1 MSSEKQKNYIDG
13 NWVEPKGG
21 DYFEQRN
28 PAHPSRVT
36 GLYPASG
43 EEDARAAIE
52 AAEKAF
58 PTWRATNVVRRAEI
72 LRGALELMKE
82 RSRQIAEILTREN
95 GKTLSESRAEIN
107 AAVREMDYQISQGI
121 RAMGETVPLERSGVF
136 GYSVREPLGVVSV
149 ISPWN
154 FPFNVPGR
162 KCVPALAA
170 GNTCVFKPASL
181 TPQTGIEFVRLFV
194 DAGLP
199 AGVLNLVTGSG
210 RNVGTPFITDERIKA
225 VSFTGSTEV
234 GIRIQEVA
242 APRLVRTQLELGG
255 KNPAVVL
262 EDADLEAAAKA
273 VVTAAFACAGQWCT
287 STSRAVVVDDVYD
300 EFLRMIVDRTR
311 DIVVGDGMTSGTGM
325 GPVCG
330 KDQFDNILAAIER
343 AKSAGTLLMI
353 GGNRASAGGSESDS
367 ASNNPNSASDLDPEG
382 YFIQPTIFADVDP
395 ESELAQEEIFGPVL
409 SVIRASDFDHAVR
422 IANGVRYGLCS
433 SVFTS
438 DVSRAHK
445 FLEQTD
451 VGLTHVNMMTA
462 LKEPQ
467 LTFGGRKES
476 GFGIP
481 EAGRTGIEFFTQHK
495 VAYINYGGGA

>member
-1 MSSEKQKNYIDG
+1 MAEKPTKYENFIDG
-13 NWVEPKGG
+13 SWVAPSGG

-28 PAHPSRVT
+28 PATPSMVT

-43 EEDARAAIE
+43 EDDARAAID

-58 PTWRATNVVRRAEI
+58 ARWKATNVVRRAEI
-72 LRGALELMKE
+72 LRGALDLMKE
-82 RSRQIAEILTREN
+82 RSRAIARILTSEN
-95 GKTLSESRAEIN
+95 GKTLAESSAEIN
-107 AAVREMDYQISQGI
+107 AAAREMDYQIAQGI
-121 RAMGETVPLERSGVF
+121 RAMGETVPLERQGVF

-162 KCVPALAA
+162 KCVPALVT

-181 TPQTGIEFVRLFV
+181 TPRTGIEFARLFA

-199 AGVLNLVTGSG
+199 PGVLNLVTGSG
-210 RNVGTPFITDERIKA
+210 RNVGTPFITDARVRA

-262 EDADLEAAAKA
+262 EDADLDAAAKA
-273 VVTAAFACAGQWCT
+273 VVTAAYACAGQWCT
-287 STSRAVVVDDVYD
+287 STSRAVVVDEVYD
-300 EFLRMIVDRTR
+300 RFLEMITELAGA
-311 DIVVGDGMTSGTGM
+311 IVVGDGADSATGM

-330 KDQFDNILAAIER
+330 EDQFTNILAAIDQGKTSGAR
-343 AKSAGTLLMI
+343 LVL
-353 GGNRASAGGSESDS
+353 GGRPTKPGRGAADKADAEAN
-367 ASNNPNSASDLDPEG
+367 G
-382 YFIQPTIFADVDP
+382 YFIEPTIFADVDP
-395 ESELAQEEIFGPVL
+395 QSDLAQEEIFGPVL
-409 SVIRASDFDHAVR
+409 SVIRANDFDEAVE

-433 SVFTS
+433 SVFTN
-438 DVSRAHK
+438 DLERAHR
-445 FLEQTD
+445 FLERTD

-481 EAGRTGIEFFTQHK
+481 EAGQTGVEFFTQHK

>member
-1 MSSEKQKNYIDG
+1 MAEQHRNYIDG
-13 NWVEPKGG
+13 AWVAPRGG

-28 PAHPSRVT
+28 PAKPSEVT
-36 GLYPASG
+36 GLYPASS
-43 EEDARAAIE
+43 EEDARAAID

-58 PTWRATNVVRRAEI
+58 AGWRATNVVRRAEI
-72 LRGALELMKE
+72 LRGALDLMRD
-82 RSRQIAEILTREN
+82 RSREIAKVLTSEN
-95 GKTLSESRAEIN
+95 GKTLAESSAEIN
-107 AAVREMDYQISQGI
+107 AAVREMDYQIAQGI

-162 KCVPALAA
+162 KCVPALVA

-181 TPQTGIEFVRLFV
+181 TPRTGIEFVRLFA

-210 RNVGTPFITDERIKA
+210 RKVGTPFIADARIKA

-234 GIRIQEVA
+234 GIQIQEVA

-262 EDADLEAAAKA
+262 EDADLDAAAKA
-273 VVTAAFACAGQWCT
+273 VVTAAYACAGQWCT
-287 STSRAVVVDDVYD
+287 STSRAIVLDEIYD
-300 EFLRMIVDRTR
+300 RFLAMLVERARA
-311 DIVVGDGMTSGTGM
+311 IVVGDGADSGTGM

-330 KDQFDNILAAIER
+330 KEQFTSILAAIDQGQ
-343 AKSAGTLLMI
+343 KSGARLVT
-353 GGNRASAGGSESDS
+353 GGNPTRPGGGAADAGD
-367 ASNNPNSASDLDPEG
+367 ADANG
-382 YFIQPTIFADVDP
+382 YFIEPTIFAGVDP
-395 ESELAQEEIFGPVL
+395 RSDLAQEEIFGPVL
-409 SVIRASDFDHAVR
+409 SVIRAKDFDEAVE

-433 SVFTS
+433 SIFTN
-438 DVSRAHK
+438 DLERAHR
-445 FLEQTD
+445 FLERTD

-481 EAGRTGIEFFTQHK
+481 EAGATGIEFFTQHK

>member
-1 MSSEKQKNYIDG
+1 MAQQYENYIDG
-13 NWVEPKGG
+13 AWVAPGSG

-28 PAHPSRVT
+28 PAKPSEIT

-43 EEDARAAIE
+43 ADDARAAID
-52 AAEKAF
+52 AAERAF
-58 PTWRATNVVRRAEI
+58 AGWKATNVVRRAEI
-72 LRGALELMKE
+72 LRDALDLMRD
-82 RSRQIAEILTREN
+82 RSREIARILTSEN
-95 GKTLSESRAEIN
+95 GKTLAESSAEIN
-107 AAVREMDYQISQGI
+107 AAVREMDYQIAQGI
-121 RAMGETVPLERSGVF
+121 RAIGETVPLERNGVF

-162 KCVPALAA
+162 KCVPALVA

-181 TPQTGIEFVRLFV
+181 TPRTGIEFVKLFA

-210 RNVGTPFITDERIKA
+210 RKVGTPFITDARIKA

-234 GIRIQEVA
+234 GIQIQEVA

-273 VVTAAFACAGQWCT
+273 IVTAAYACAGQWCT
-287 STSRAVVVDDVYD
+287 STSRAIVVEEIYD
-300 EFLRMIVDRTR
+300 RFLEMLTERAKT
-311 DIVVGDGMTSGTGM
+311 IVVGDGADTATGM

-330 KDQFDNILAAIER
+330 KEQFGNILKAIDQGKTSGAR
-343 AKSAGTLLMI
+343 LVM
-353 GGNRASAGGSESDS
+353 GGNPTKAGGGAAKADAAES
-367 ASNNPNSASDLDPEG
+367 NG
-382 YFIQPTIFADVDP
+382 YFIEPTIFADVDP
-395 ESELAQEEIFGPVL
+395 QSDLAQEEIFGPVL
-409 SVIRASDFDHAVR
+409 SVIRAKDFDEAVE

-433 SVFTS
+433 SIFTS
-438 DVSRAHK
+438 DLERAHR
-445 FLEQTD
+445 FLERTD

-481 EAGRTGIEFFTQHK
+481 EAGGTGIEFFTQHK